1 MPTNTELDFFV
12 SYARHDNAGGWIT
25 RFLEALQA
33 EHRAFSGGR
42 DFKVFFDKNDIRSLD
57 DWQHRIYG
65 SLAVSRLF
73 VAFVSPAYF
82 ASEWYRREWRTW
94 IDVEIA
100 KHILSDGEAPIYI
113 VKVPWLGKTMVPAQ
127 RAKKFAHHGD

>member
-1 MPTNTELDFFV
+1 MPTDTDLDFFV
-12 SYARHDNAGGWIT
+12 SYARRNNADGWIT

-42 DFKVFFDKNDIRSLD
+42 DFKVFFDKDDIRSLD

-65 SLAVSRLF
+65 SLAASRLF

-82 ASEWYRREWRTW
+82 ASEWCRREWRTW

-100 KHILSDGEAPIYI
+100 KHILTDGAAPIYI
-113 VKVPWLGKTMVPAQ
+113 VEVPWLA
-127 RAKKFAHHGD
+127 